1 VLDFAPILVEVPVPE
16 SPRSTLD
23 EAIAAI
29 RNGDRLKAREL
40 LRRLL
45 NTDSSNPEYWVW
57 MSAVASTESEK
68 IRCLESALKLDPK
81 NKAARRG
88 LTVLGAMSLDR
99 SQVPPPLKI
108 RRRQI
113 ASVATGAAMGGTHI
127 NWVMTGASLL
137 GVIAI
142 VSAVGLYI
150 AFRPP
155 PVLPPAPTLPPVPTA
170 TVVPS
175 PTVPPPTATPIP
187 ASTRIFRTPVPAEMA
202 QTPLV
207 FLVPMSPTPTPLLG
221 VTPHPSYE
229 DFAAGV
235 EALKRGDYEQTIAH
249 MDQVI
254 GFDPSLPD
262 AHYLRAEAL
271 RLSGDYADS
280 IAEYDKAILAK
291 QDYAPAYLG
300 RGRAILQINPDEL
313 PQDFERAI
321 QYDPGYIDAYVAE
334 ADYYA
339 SKRLWKT
346 MEEKIQAAIDSGV
359 RSPLLYIRLSQAQ
372 INGEKF
378 ALALENA
385 IEGSADDPSLLDG
398 YYVLGRAYDAL
409 ENYEAALWPLQTYV
423 VYASGD
429 YRGWAYLGDAQL
441 GVGDFESAAVSLE
454 QALQLNDRYAP
465 AYLARGY
472 MRMQSGEYAE
482 AISDFNKAAQYGP
495 ESYRLSFGF
504 GKTYYL
510 MNNYPSAIRP
520 LNTAI
525 SLTTDQRKV
534 ADCYALLALIFES
547 NPDNVDDAILRWQW
561 ILQLPGAAPETRSL
575 AEQHLLELTGSIPT
589 VPTATPG
596 PGTSSPS
603 ATPSPQTSTP
613 VPGTPTPSP
622 SVTPT

>member
-1 VLDFAPILVEVPVPE
+1 
-16 SPRSTLD
+16 
-23 EAIAAI
+23 
-29 RNGDRLKAREL
+29 
-40 LRRLL
+40 
-45 NTDSSNPEYWVW
+45 
-57 MSAVASTESEK
+57 M
-68 IRCLESALKLDPK
+68 
-81 NKAARRG
+81 
-88 LTVLGAMSLDR
+88 DR
-99 SQVPPPLKI
+99 SEIPPPLKI

-127 NWVMTGASLL
+127 NWMMTGASLL
-137 GVIAI
+137 GVIAL

-150 AFRPP
+150 AFRPV

-170 TVVPS
+170 TVPPS
-175 PTVPPPTATPIP
+175 PTIPAPTETPIP
-187 ASTRIFRTPVPAEMA
+187 ASTRIFRTPVPAELA
-202 QTPLV
+202 ETPLA
-207 FLVPMSPTPTPLLG
+207 FLVPLSPTPTPFLG

-229 DFAAGV
+229 DYAAGV
-235 EALKRGDYEQTIAH
+235 EALKRGDYDQAIAH

-254 GFDPSLPD
+254 GFDPGLPD
-262 AHYLRAEAL
+262 AHFLRAEAL
-271 RLSGDYADS
+271 RLSGNYASS
-280 IAEYDKAILAK
+280 IPEYDKAILAK

-313 PQDFERAI
+313 PQDFDRAI
-321 QYDPGYIDAYVAE
+321 QYDPGYIDAYAAE

-346 MEEKIQAAIDSGV
+346 MEEMLQAAIDSGV
-359 RSPLLYIRLSQAQ
+359 RSPILYIRLSQAQ

-423 VYASGD
+423 VYASAD
-429 YRGWAYLGDAQL
+429 QRGWAYLGDAQL
-441 GVGDFESAAVSLE
+441 GVGDLEAAANSLE
-454 QALQLNDRYAP
+454 QALQINDRFAP
-465 AYLARGY
+465 AYLVRGY
-472 MRMQSGEYAE
+472 LRMQTGDYTD

-495 ESYRLSFGF
+495 ESYRLFFGF

-510 MNNYPSAIRP
+510 MNNYTSAVRP

-525 SLTTDQRKV
+525 SMTTDQRKV
-534 ADCYALLALIFES
+534 AECYALLALIFET
-547 NPDNVDDAILRWQW
+547 NPDNLDDAILRWQW

-589 VPTATPG
+589 VPTATP
-596 PGTSSPS
+596 PLGTGSAPTPAASPTL
-603 ATPSPQTSTP
+603 TPAPALPS
-613 VPGTPTPSP
+613 PSP
-622 SVTPT
+622 SVTPP